1 MKVKCGGLLF
11 TSDFDSGNL
20 DKVEYVEPAD
30 RPETENKV
38 YGSSSDT
45 GLPPVSNYRFARRQ
59 KNRNETPLSS
69 PVHVKKYYIKR
80 QAFPKIKKTV
90 STECVLAA
98 NNAIREFKVW
108 TKPDCFGTPYQ
119 TSFRYGNS
127 L

>member
-1 MKVKCGGLLF
+1 MKIKCGGLLF

-20 DKVEYVEPAD
+20 DKVEYVEPSEKT
-30 RPETENKV
+30 ETEVKV

-59 KNRNETPLSS
+59 KSRSETPLSS

-80 QAFPKIKKTV
+80 QNFSKIKKTV
-90 STECVLAA
+90 STECVPVS
-98 NNAIREFKVW
+98 NNSVLEFKVW

-119 TSFRYGNS
+119 TSFR
-127 L
+127 